1 MYGSLQMPTMKKH
14 FQPDHFS
21 SLNNNDQKKYNQ
33 LQSFFS
39 TNFFRFNRFSRMKKF
54 SDMLSTIHN
63 YCIQGNQFDEIR
75 YIVCGIIWIN
85 NSILINISQLSILTC
100 KCKSSL
106 NDSFQK
112 LGYIRGY
119 KRRNEQESPSNI
131 SSITNDTTNINKNYF
146 NDIVKSIRFFRKNPK
161 YLRNWSI
168 RHNKNQVNID
178 IKKINDIKIENG
190 KDDEIK
196 DYKGSLI
203 DFEVSFSESD
213 FYDIDE
219 LY

>member
-1 MYGSLQMPTMKKH
+1 MPKMKKH

-33 LQSFFS
+33 LQSFFFS
-39 TNFFRFNRFSRMKKF
+39 TIFFRFNRFSRMKKF
-54 SDMLSTIHN
+54 SDMLSTIHY

-75 YIVCGIIWIN
+75 CIVCSIIWIN
-85 NSILINISQLSILTC
+85 NSILINFSQLSILTC

-119 KRRNEQESPSNI
+119 KIRNEQESPSNI
-131 SSITNDTTNINKNYF
+131 SSFTNGITSINKNYF
-146 NDIVKSIRFFRKNPK
+146 NDIVKNIRFFRKNPK
-161 YLRNWSI
+161 DLRNWSI

-178 IKKINDIKIENG
+178 IKKKKNDIKIENG

-196 DYKGSLI
+196 DYKGSLM
-203 DFEVSFSESD
+203 DFDVSFSESN